1 MNHHVGR
8 RDRAGRETTVAL
20 CAAFFAT
27 SCLVAA
33 VQTVPATAN
42 PPTPPLRADPHAY
55 AASVPAHA
63 ARVLKASDTAHLHY
77 VSASGSLLFDEGKAT
92 GTLPGSMRV
101 HLNLGTTFT
110 GSFTIYASGG
120 SIQGRGTATPHGS
133 GTYES
138 FSGTLTVT
146 GGTGRYVHAHG
157 RGGLYGTFD
166 RENYALVI
174 KTTGSLTY

>member
-1 MNHHVGR
+1 MSHHIGRGDRIGR
-8 RDRAGRETTVAL
+8 RDHIGRGTKLGL
-20 CAAFFAT
+20 CAAFAAT
-27 SCLVAA
+27 ICLVIA
-33 VQTVPATAN
+33 VQSVRARAYPLA
-42 PPTPPLRADPHAY
+42 PPVR
-55 AASVPAHA
+55 AHA
-63 ARVLKASDTAHLHY
+63 AHVLKATDTAHLHY
-77 VSASGSLLFDEGKAT
+77 ISASGSLLFDEGKAT

-120 SIQGRGTATPHGS
+120 SIEGHGSATPHGS

>member
-1 MNHHVGR
+1 MTHH
-8 RDRAGRETTVAL
+8 AGRSTKATL
-20 CAAFFAT
+20 CAAFVAS
-27 SCLVAA
+27 SCLAIAA
-33 VQTVPATAN
+33 QSV
-42 PPTPPLRADPHAY
+42 HAI
-55 AASVPAHA
+55 AHA
-63 ARVLKASDTAHLHY
+63 AHVLKATDTAHLHY
-77 VSASGSLLFDEGKAT
+77 VSASGSLLFDEGRAT
-92 GTLPGSMRV
+92 GTMPGSMRV

-110 GSFTIYASGG
+110 GTFTIHTNGG
-120 SIQGRGTATPHGS
+120 SIAGHGSATPHGS

-146 GGTGRYVHAHG
+146 GGTGRYAHARG